1 MLISDCSY
9 ATLHKLIYAWQLRNI
24 ATQPGIG
31 LESPSLKEPILRQRL
46 NLSTRLTLAIVPL
59 VVLTAATVGYLGY
72 RNLAA
77 LAIERTLAGLDAT
90 ARSRAVELA
99 SQVGTVSADVMA
111 FRSMIG
117 LDELIA
123 LSSDASRLTAGGRT
137 AAEWRARIEQRLA
150 GEFEAKRYLVRYR
163 LIGSSNGG
171 REIVRVERRQNDD
184 VRVVPDDE
192 LHGQS
197 EYAFFEQAIRGTAGG
212 VVVSPVE
219 LARDSGEIST
229 PHLPVIRISAPVV
242 AADGTPFG
250 LIVADIGLR
259 SAFERASEKPRK
271 GRTVF
276 VINDHGDYLLHPDR
290 TREFGFEFGR
300 PARIQDDFPGLAAAI
315 AEGKD
320 QTAIVEDRDGVPY
333 GVAIDRAEG
342 APLSI
347 VETVPQQV
355 ILDAIMTAWLGS
367 TAIGGSFAVLTA
379 ILVGFVLARTMIKPL
394 SQMTEAVAGFAED
407 APLKMP
413 VAASGEIGVL
423 ARAFDTMVQDVRAKT
438 DAIRHEKE
446 LFDSIMTTMAECVVL
461 IDRSGE
467 AIYQNRANR
476 ELLAALDMRVDQ
488 WQDLYDIYTPDGS
501 TQLSRDQ
508 WPSARV
514 LRGETIDN
522 YEILC
527 RRRDSGKTV
536 HLMGSARPLWEAA
549 GTQTGAVV
557 VFRDVTE
564 MRATEHRLHQSQKL
578 EAIGQLTGGVAHD
591 FNNMLTVINGT
602 AEILLDELADRPDLC
617 SIARMIEQAA
627 GRGADLTR
635 QLLAFARRQPLQPR
649 NIDVNAIVL
658 NTQQLLKAT
667 IGEHIDVEVRL
678 AHDVDAA
685 RVDPSLLSSALLN
698 LAVNARDAM
707 PNGGKLLLETTDVVL
722 DHAYGQQNP
731 DVQPGR
737 YVMIAVSDTGTGISA
752 ELRDKVFEPFF
763 TTKSAGNGTGLGL
776 SMVYGFVK
784 QSGGHINIY
793 SEEGHGTTIKLYLP
807 RADAEPAADSAA
819 DAGPSEGG
827 SETILLVED
836 DELVRKFAIAQL
848 AGLGYRTIAMCDGQ
862 AALKEAERGT
872 AFDLLFTD
880 VIMPGGLNGPQLADA
895 IARIRPVRVLYT
907 SGYTENAIVHHD
919 RLDGEVLL
927 LTKPYRRSDLARM
940 VRAALGQNVHVPTG
954 IAAASSPRASAAR

>member
-1 MLISDCSY
+1 MP
-9 ATLHKLIYAWQLRNI
+9 R
-24 ATQPGIG
+24 
-31 LESPSLKEPILRQRL
+31 RL

-59 VVLTAATVGYLGY
+59 VALTAATVGYLGY

-77 LAIERTLAGLDAT
+77 IAIERTLAGLDAT

-99 SQVGTVSADVMA
+99 SQIRNVSADVA
-111 FRSMIG
+111 SFRTMIG
-117 LDELIA
+117 LGELIA
-123 LSSDASRLTAGGRT
+123 LSHDATLRTAGGRT
-137 AAEWRARIEQRLA
+137 LAEWRARIEQRFADEL
-150 GEFEAKRYLVRYR
+150 GAKAYLIRYR
-163 LIGSSNGG
+163 LIGASNDG
-171 REIVRVERRQNDD
+171 REIIRVERRNDT
-184 VRVVPDDE
+184 VRIVPDDE
-192 LHGQS
+192 LRGQS
-197 EYAFFEQAIRGTAGG
+197 EYAFFEQAIRAAGSE

-219 LARDSGEIST
+219 LARTDGAILQ
-229 PHLPVIRISAPVV
+229 PPMPLIRVSA
-242 AADGTPFG
+242 ALFATDGTMFG
-250 LIVADIGLR
+250 LIIADVGLR
-259 SAFERASEKPRK
+259 PAFATATAKTRK

-276 VINDHGDYLLHPDR
+276 IINDRGDYLLHPDKS
-290 TREFGFEFGR
+290 REFGFEFDR
-300 PARIQDDFPGLAAAI
+300 PARIQDDFPSLATAI
-315 AEGKD
+315 TSGKD
-320 QTAIVEDRDGVPY
+320 QTAIVEDRNGVPI
-333 GVAIDRAEG
+333 GVAIDRVEG
-342 APLSI
+342 APLAI
-347 VETVPQQV
+347 VETVPQQF
-355 ILDAIMTAWLGS
+355 ILDDIMTAWLDS
-367 TAIGGSFAVLTA
+367 TLTGGSVAVLTA
-379 ILVGFVLARTMIKPL
+379 VLLGFVMARTLIKPL
-394 SQMTEAVAGFAED
+394 SQMTKAVAGFAED
-407 APLKMP
+407 APPKMP

-423 ARAFDTMVQDVRAKT
+423 ARAFDTMVQDVQAKT
-438 DAIRHEKE
+438 AAIRHEKE
-446 LFDSIMTTMAECVVL
+446 LFESIMTTMAECVVL
-461 IDRSGE
+461 IDRNGE

-476 ELLAALDMRVDQ
+476 ELLSALDIRVDQ
-488 WQDLYDIYTPDGS
+488 WQELYDIYTPDGS
-501 TQLSRDQ
+501 TRLSADH

-514 LRGETIDN
+514 LRGETVDN
-522 YEILC
+522 YEIVC

-678 AHDVDAA
+678 AQDVDAA
-685 RVDPSLLSSALLN
+685 RVDPSQLSSALLN

-707 PNGGKLLLETTDVVL
+707 PNGGKLMLETADVVL
-722 DHAYGQQNP
+722 DAAYGQHNP

-737 YVMIAVSDTGTGISA
+737 YVMIAVSDTGTGIPA
-752 ELRDKVFEPFF
+752 ELCDKVFEPFF
-763 TTKSAGNGTGLGL
+763 TTKSAGQGTGLGL

-793 SEEGHGTTIKLYLP
+793 SEEGHGTTLKLYLP
-807 RADAEPAADSAA
+807 QADSDPAVDSA
-819 DAGPSEGG
+819 PDAGPATEGG

-862 AALKEAERGT
+862 AALREAERGT

-895 IARIRPVRVLYT
+895 IARVRPVRVLYT

-919 RLDGEVLL
+919 RLDSGALL

-940 VRAALGQNVHVPTG
+940 VRAALGKDVHVPPTG
-954 IAAASSPRASAAR
+954 IAAAPSSRASAR